1 MFKVIIA
8 GSREMRDYNF
18 LEEKCDEILS
28 NVKDEIEIVSGGQA
42 STDSKTGETF
52 GADYFGEIYAGK
64 RGYKVKQFP
73 ADWPN
78 LGLKAGPK
86 RNSNMAEYADA
97 LIVFPKK
104 SSKGSFDMLNKAR
117 KKGLLIR
124 TINIDQLSHNI
135 ELD

>member
-1 MFKVIIA
+1 MFRVITA
-8 GSREMRDYNF
+8 GSREMRDYNL
-18 LEEKCDEILS
+18 LEEKCDQILS
-28 NVKDEIEIVSGGQA
+28 NVKDEIEIVSGGQV
-42 STDSKTGETF
+42 SIDKKTGEKF
-52 GADYFGEIYAGK
+52 GADYLGEIYAGK

-73 ADWPN
+73 ADWDN
-78 LGLKAGPK
+78 LGLKAGPT
-86 RNSNMAEYADA
+86 RNTSMSQYANA
-97 LIVFPKK
+97 LILFPKK